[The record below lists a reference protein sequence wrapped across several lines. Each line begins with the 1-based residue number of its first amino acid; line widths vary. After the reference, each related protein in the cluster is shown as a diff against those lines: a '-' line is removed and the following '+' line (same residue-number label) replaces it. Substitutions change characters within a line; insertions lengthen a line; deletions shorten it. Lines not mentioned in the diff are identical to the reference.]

1 MSRKKAVFLY
11 ESKRMRWFAL
21 AGIIAGV
28 LFTILMM
35 HEFKGAFEDGSFY
48 LGGGINFGFCKML
61 GSASI
66 LIVGCIAVMSIFN
79 FRIGIKEYTGVP
91 AEPAIYSKRTFPCKS
106 VVWVW
111 YNFIVWNYCFTR
123 NDLCKKLLYYRILE
137 KPVRD
142 CL

>member
-66 LIVGCIAVMSIFN
+66 LIVGC
-79 FRIGIKEYTGVP
+79 T

>member
-48 LGGGINFGFCKML
+48 LGEELILDFVRCL
-61 GSASI
+61 GAR
-66 LIVGCIAVMSIFN
+66 LF
-79 FRIGIKEYTGVP
+79 
-91 AEPAIYSKRTFPCKS
+91 
-106 VVWVW
+106 
-111 YNFIVWNYCFTR
+111 
-123 NDLCKKLLYYRILE
+123 
-137 KPVRD
+137 
-142 CL
+142 

>member
-66 LIVGCIAVMSIFN
+66 LIVGCIAVMSIFQ
-79 FRIGIKEYTGVP
+79 FSDWHKKSTQEYLLSLP
-91 AEPAIYSKRTFPCKS
+91 
-106 VVWVW
+106 
-111 YNFIVWNYCFTR
+111 FTQKA
-123 NDLCKKLLYYRILE
+123 DLKK
-137 KPVRD
+137 
-142 CL
+142 